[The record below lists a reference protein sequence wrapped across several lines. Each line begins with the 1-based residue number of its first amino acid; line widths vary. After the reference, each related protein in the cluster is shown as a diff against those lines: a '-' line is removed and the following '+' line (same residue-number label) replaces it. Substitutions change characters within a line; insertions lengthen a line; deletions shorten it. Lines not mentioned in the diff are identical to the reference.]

1 MYSKLLFIVLSF
13 FSLQVCCQDHFAG
26 FIITLDNDTIRGELL
41 QESFNAN
48 FSYCQ
53 FKSNDDSYKKFLP
66 SEIKG
71 FKYDKGRF
79 YVSQVVEA
87 SFMHALVLGKVSLY
101 TDGFDYFV
109 GKDEKLYPLK
119 GGTQKARIDGQRGVK
134 EDHRWRGILS
144 VLIGDCLSNSNEL
157 VSRTLIQEKSLS
169 KLISKYNKCAGVLHY
184 SILEK

>member
-1 MYSKLLFIVLSF
+1 MNSKLLGLISLLLS
-13 FSLQVCCQDHFAG
+13 SQVFCQDQYSG
-26 FIITLDNDTIRGELL
+26 FIITLKDDTVRGELV

-53 FKSNDDSYKKFLP
+53 FKTSDDDIKKFLP

-71 FKYDKGRF
+71 FKYEKGRF
-79 YVSQVVEA
+79 YVSQVVEGV
-87 SFMHALVLGKVSLY
+87 FMHALVMGKVSLY

-109 GKDEKLYPLK
+109 RKDKELYPLK
-119 GGTQKARIDGQRGVK
+119 GGNQKAKIDGKKGVK

-144 VLIGDCLSNSNEL
+144 VLIGDCLYNSNEL

-169 KLISKYNKCAGVLHY
+169 KLISKYNKCAGDLRY